1 MAALKDES
9 IYQLNYKKLAD
20 GLDLLADIRMRIYSP
35 GGMPDGSLIQNRI
48 IDAVPSTRR
57 NPVLAD
63 VFQRLGYMERK
74 GSGLSRIIE
83 GYQKA
88 YNYSD
93 DKKPEF
99 ESSRVEFTVTF
110 KNLNYGENE
119 DFDAD
124 GVETGKSGVEI
135 VENGVK
141 TVENGVE
148 TAKNGVES
156 GVETDKNIIEMDAE
170 EKIINLLKIE
180 GELQRKMRN
189 SAAYK
194 LIEALFKLQV

>member
-88 YNYSD
+88 YNYSG

-124 GVETGKSGVEI
+124 GVETGKSGVET
-135 VENGVK
+135 G
-141 TVENGVE
+141 
-148 TAKNGVES
+148 KNGVES